1 MMKSTRRQFLKTA
14 SAAALTAS
22 MTRTGIALA
31 SEQPDSGREYH
42 VAVDGA
48 DDGEGSEEQP
58 LRTISEA
65 ARRAKPGD
73 TITVHEGTYRER
85 IDPPRG
91 GVSDKERIVYRA
103 APGEEVVIKGSE
115 PMQGWEHVGH
125 DTWKVRVPNDFFGD
139 FNPYSDE
146 IHGDWFNPL
155 GRTHHTGAVY
165 LDGHWLT
172 EAAARD
178 DTLEPVGDRP
188 PWRDVQA
195 PSGFL
200 LNVVWFRPGEAE
212 RVLAVDY
219 ANQSGIDT
227 ASSTEGV
234 DCIGWIEHGDWVR
247 YEGVDFGESAEE
259 LEIRASSAAEGG
271 VIEIRLDEPDGELL
285 GEVSVPNTGG
295 WQEWESFTLEIA
307 PTSGTQTVCLAFKNS
322 VEESAAE
329 TAGPA
334 ELGLWFAEVDET
346 ETVIWAQFKDTDP
359 NEADVEINVRQ
370 AVFYPS
376 EPGRDYITV
385 RGFTMMQAATP
396 WAPPTAEQVGLIGAH
411 WSRGWIIE
419 DNDIRYSTC
428 VGVTLGKYGDE
439 WDNTSEDTAEGYVE
453 TIERALEDGWSKENI
468 GHHIVRNNRI
478 SHCEQAGLV
487 GSMGAVFSTVT
498 RNEIHDIHIRRL
510 FTGAEMAGIKIHGAV
525 DGEISHNHIYRTT
538 RGIWLD
544 WMTQGTRVTRNV
556 LHDNGP
562 QEDFFIEVNH
572 GPFLLDH
579 NLALSGHAL
588 SDWSQ
593 GGAYAHNLL
602 VGHIHAQ
609 PVLGRETPFLEPHST
624 EVAGLQNHEGGDNRF
639 HNNIFVGGP
648 GLTPYDDAAMP
659 VDMSGNVFY
668 NGAEASEHEAEPVVR
683 PAFDPE
689 IRLFEEEDGV
699 YLEMTLD
706 SSLSDAPTQRV
717 TTERLGEA
725 AIPGLPFRQPD
736 GSAIDLGM
744 DYFGETRSESTPT
757 PGPFENPGEGT
768 VRFKV
773 W

>member
-1 MMKSTRRQFLKTA
+1 MKKYTRRRFLKTA

-22 MTRTGIALA
+22 MTRAGIALA
-31 SEQPDSGREYH
+31 SEQPDAGREYH

-48 DDGEGSEEQP
+48 DGRDGSEEQP

-65 ARRAKPGD
+65 ARRAEPGD

-91 GVSDKERIVYRA
+91 GVSNEERIVYRA
-103 APGEEVVIKGSE
+103 APGEDVVVKGSE

-125 DTWKVRVPNDFFGD
+125 DTWKVRIPNDFFGD

-155 GRTHHTGAVY
+155 DRPHHTGAVY

-172 EAAARD
+172 EAAALD
-178 DTLEPVGDRP
+178 EVLEPVGERP
-188 PWRDVQA
+188 PWRDAQA
-195 PSGFL
+195 PPGYL
-200 LNVVWFRPGEAE
+200 VNVLWFQPEGAE
-212 RVLAVDY
+212 RVPVAEY
-219 ANQSGIDT
+219 AAQRGVDT
-227 ASSTEGV
+227 APSTE
-234 DCIGWIEHGDWVR
+234 DMECIGWIEHGDWVR
-247 YEGVDFGESAEE
+247 YEEVDFGEGAGE
-259 LEIRASSAAEGG
+259 LEIRASSATEGG
-271 VIEIRLDEPDGELL
+271 IIEIRLDNPEGELL

-295 WQEWESFTLEIA
+295 WQEWESFTAEIQS
-307 PTSGTQTVCLAFKNS
+307 TSGAKTVCLAFKNP
-322 VEESAAE
+322 VDEPAAE
-329 TAGPA
+329 TAAPA
-334 ELGLWFAEVDET
+334 ELGQWFAEVEEA

-385 RGFTMMQAATP
+385 RGFAMMQAATP

-411 WSRGWIIE
+411 WCRGWIIE

-468 GHHIVRNNRI
+468 GHHVVRNNRI

-487 GSMGAVFSTVT
+487 GSLGAVFSTIT
-498 RNEIHDIHIRRL
+498 GNEIHDIHIRRL
-510 FTGAEMAGIKIHGAV
+510 FTGAEMAGIKIHAAV

-562 QEDFFIEVNH
+562 QQDFFIEVNH

-588 SDWSQ
+588 ADWSQ
-593 GGAYAHNLL
+593 GGAYAHNLF
-602 VGHIHAQ
+602 VGNVSVR

-624 EVAGLQNHEGGDNRF
+624 EVAGLRNHEGGDNRF
-639 HNNIFVGGP
+639 YNNIFVGGP
-648 GLTPYDDAAMP
+648 GLTPYNDAAMS
-659 VDMSGNVFY
+659 MSMGGNVFY

-683 PAFDPE
+683 PDFDPE
-689 IRLFEEEDGV
+689 IRLFEEEGGV

-706 SSLSDAPTQRV
+706 SSLAAAPTERV
-717 TTERLGEA
+717 TSERLGEA
-725 AIPGLPFRQPD
+725 AVPGLPFRKPD
-736 GSAIDLGM
+736 GSAIDLGS
-744 DYFGETRSESTPT
+744 DYVEEARSANTPT

-768 VRFKV
+768 VRFRV